1 MQVRKQQLELN
12 MEQQTVSKSV
22 KEYVKAVYCD
32 PSYLTYIQC
41 TSCEMQAGL
50 KHKLESKMQ
59 GEISINSDMQMTPP
73 L

>member
-1 MQVRKQQLELN
+1 

-41 TSCEMQAGL
+41 TSCEMSDWL
-50 KHKLESKMQ
+50 KHKLEKRLLR
-59 GEISINSDMQMTPP
+59 EISIMSDIKLNIVVAAMSFDT
-73 L
+73 